1 LLTGIGGEVWKK
13 AAAQVGAEFGMDI
26 NVHVIGPRQE
36 YVDHVGDWARTS
48 EVSDTGCILV
58 RPDHHVAW
66 RGDELSEDPI
76 ADLTRVMTAI
86 LAR

>member
-1 LLTGIGGEVWKK
+1 
-13 AAAQVGAEFGMDI
+13 
-26 NVHVIGPRQE
+26 
-36 YVDHVGDWARTS
+36 
-48 EVSDTGCILV
+48 
-58 RPDHHVAW
+58 VAW